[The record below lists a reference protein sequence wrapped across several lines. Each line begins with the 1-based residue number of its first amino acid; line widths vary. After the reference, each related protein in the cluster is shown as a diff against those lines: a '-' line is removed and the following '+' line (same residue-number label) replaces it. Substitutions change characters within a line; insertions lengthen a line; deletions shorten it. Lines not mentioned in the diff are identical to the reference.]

1 MARYAAVICG
11 LLLVLVI
18 FRLAGGTQTEDVS
31 PGSPAAHATD
41 VRRTAVAEVQQILAN
56 KPTSTALP
64 AATAT
69 PEPSCPNAI
78 WWTEAR
84 AHVGESRTVQGP
96 IVGKRL
102 APAGGTLLEMG
113 QPYPDP
119 TGLAV
124 FLTSDNAT
132 AALNGQMVCA
142 AGRIEVVEGRPALQ
156 LQGPSSI
163 AVLQQ
168 P

>member
-1 MARYAAVICG
+1 VVRYVAVICG
-11 LLLVLVI
+11 LLLVVVI
-18 FRLAGGTQTEDVS
+18 VRLASSPPNEDVS

-41 VRRTAVAEVQQILAN
+41 VRRTAVAEVQQIIAN

-64 AATAT
+64 VATAT
-69 PEPSCPNAI
+69 PVPSCPNAI

-119 TGLAV
+119 TGLALL
-124 FLTSDNAT
+124 LTSDTAT
-132 AALNGQMVCA
+132 AALSGQMVCA

-168 P
+168 Q

>member
-1 MARYAAVICG
+1 VVRYVAVVCG

-18 FRLAGGTQTEDVS
+18 FRLTGGAPTEDVS

-41 VRRTAVAEVQQILAN
+41 VRRTAVAEVQQIIAN

-64 AATAT
+64 LATAT
-69 PEPSCPNAI
+69 PVPTCADAI

-102 APAGGTLLEMG
+102 APAGGALLEMG

-124 FLTSDNAT
+124 LLASNSAT
-132 AALNGQMVCA
+132 AELSGQMVCA

-156 LQGPSSI
+156 LLGPSSI

>member
-1 MARYAAVICG
+1 MLRYVAVICG
-11 LLLVLVI
+11 LLLVLVV
-18 FRLAGGTQTEDVS
+18 FRLASGAPTEDVT

-41 VRRTAVAEVQQILAN
+41 VRRTAVAEVQQIIAN
-56 KPTSTALP
+56 KPTSTPLP
-64 AATAT
+64 APTAT
-69 PEPSCPNAI
+69 PVPTCPDAI

-96 IVGKRL
+96 IVGNRPT
-102 APAGGTLLEMG
+102 PAGGTLLEMG

-119 TGLAV
+119 TGLA
-124 FLTSDNAT
+124 LLLAPNSTTPPQS
-132 AALNGQMVCA
+132 GQMVCA

-156 LQGPSSI
+156 LQGPI

-168 P
+168 